1 MKQSMLKRALLT
13 ACLSISMAG
22 VAMAGPV
29 GPVIIPQAGDVVVI
43 NHGPDMTFTGNINF
57 DVESQTNNNLQ
68 VGSTVIPNVVY
79 GAAFNKTGAPDTI
92 IPAQTYV
99 YVGTKD
105 GANAFTEDSDAD
117 KKGAN
122 WNVETLKKTK
132 SGDVQLASRGIPEKP
147 LANQVA
153 TIKDSIMLYRYS

>member
-13 ACLSISMAG
+13 ACLSVSMAG

-79 GAAFNKTGAPDTI
+79 GAAFNKTGAPDLLKAAPYTTLGI
-92 IPAQTYV
+92 TVEPICKLLLVWLSTSKLIFPVKVISGPWLITTTSPA
-99 YVGTKD
+99 
-105 GANAFTEDSDAD
+105 
-117 KKGAN
+117 
-122 WNVETLKKTK
+122 
-132 SGDVQLASRGIPEKP
+132 
-147 LANQVA
+147 
-153 TIKDSIMLYRYS
+153 

>member
-1 MKQSMLKRALLT
+1 
-13 ACLSISMAG
+13 MAS

-29 GPVIIPQAGDVVVI
+29 GPVVIPQAGDVVVI

-68 VGSTVIPNVVY
+68 IGSTVIPNVVY
-79 GAAFNKTGAPDTI
+79 GAAFNKSGAPDTI

-105 GANAFTEDSDAD
+105 GANAFTEASDAD
-117 KKGAN
+117 KKRCKLECGN
-122 WNVETLKKTK
+122 
-132 SGDVQLASRGIPEKP
+132 
-147 LANQVA
+147 
-153 TIKDSIMLYRYS
+153 IKEN

>member
-1 MKQSMLKRALLT
+1 MKQSILKRALLT
-13 ACLSISMAG
+13 ACLGVSMAG

-29 GPVIIPQAGDVVVI
+29 GPVIIPQAGDVVII

-68 VGSTVIPNVVY
+68 IGSTVIPNVVY
-79 GAAFNKTGAPDTI
+79 GAAFNKLGAPDTI

-105 GANAFTEDSDAD
+105 GANAFTEASDAD

-122 WNVETLKKTK
+122 WNVENVEKKLNLAMCNWRAVVFLKSRWQTK
-132 SGDVQLASRGIPEKP
+132 WQPLKIPLCLA
-147 LANQVA
+147 L
-153 TIKDSIMLYRYS
+153 

>member
-1 MKQSMLKRALLT
+1 MKTIYFETCIINSLSKCIYGNRSYCS
-13 ACLSISMAG
+13 ACRSCYHSSSRG
-22 VAMAGPV
+22 
-29 GPVIIPQAGDVVVI
+29 VVVI

-99 YVGTKD
+99 CRY
-105 GANAFTEDSDAD
+105 
-117 KKGAN
+117 KKMGPEC
-122 WNVETLKKTK
+122 VH
-132 SGDVQLASRGIPEKP
+132 RG
-147 LANQVA
+147 
-153 TIKDSIMLYRYS
+153 

>member
-99 YVGTKD
+99 YVGTK
-105 GANAFTEDSDAD
+105 GWGECFH
-117 KKGAN
+117 
-122 WNVETLKKTK
+122 
-132 SGDVQLASRGIPEKP
+132 RG
-147 LANQVA
+147 
-153 TIKDSIMLYRYS
+153 